1 MIEILD
7 LLGCPFKD
15 HGRTKEEGFDC
26 YGLAIEIARRT
37 GHKLPDLKYIKA
49 DNDTFSANADDVIE
63 ALKKDIKETDLQR
76 EGNLIVFFENGRM
89 VHMGVI
95 LEKNTFIHC
104 DRYGVRVMKLSEY
117 FRQNWRLYEWLH

>member
-1 MIEILD
+1 MIEIID

-37 GHKLPDLKYIKA
+37 GRKLPDLKYIKA
-49 DNDTFSANADDVIE
+49 DNNTFSENADDVIE
-63 ALKKDIKETDLQR
+63 ALKKDIKETYLQS